1 MLLTRAQ
8 IQQKVDALERSM
20 PQLVTEHRYRGDRIF
35 LRRRRVVSVASDGI
49 T

>member
-8 IQQKVDALERSM
+8 IQQKLDALERSM
-20 PQLVTEHRYRGDRIF
+20 PQLVTEHRYRGDRILSR
-35 LRRRRVVSVASDGI
+35 LRKVASVASGGI